1 MHGKLS
7 LQGRLTAC
15 FLAFSVLPLL
25 LFFLVFFPY
34 LRSSIVRSRMAS
46 LEALASA
53 NAGDLEQMGDT
64 ILREGERLAMD
75 QRVLSLLGALSEEGA
90 ADQAQ
95 SYLSS
100 MVNENCLGAV
110 LVKPDWEVRAA
121 SSPAIYTH
129 DALALLL
136 DSGASLGSDREVS
149 GLLPSLADPGRSSIY
164 FTVPV
169 QYGDQLLGALVREMP
184 LSVLDRKTGT
194 PNQGETGQMMLVD
207 QSGIILS
214 HTDLTQVGKPLS
226 DPQLLSAFSGFYSG
240 VRERSGNGSAV
251 INGAEQGYG
260 YHILNTMPWMLVVY
274 QAQSEMRSQEVLI
287 ILFTVLATLG
297 LSLLSFL
304 IGRIVSRSLV
314 FPLRRLNAAFRQAGY
329 NQFTYL
335 PPAGPRET
343 VELAQ
348 GYNAMI
354 GLVEKNITS
363 LSDSNRQLATTIAEL
378 EIEQDRLQFYR
389 ETPGEA
395 GARRAV
401 AEFNLLSGEVLA
413 DDAFYAMLQLSPS
426 LPKFSLS
433 DFLNDM
439 AEPEDAAAVQEQ
451 LIAQAD
457 QVHQLVRVRTA
468 QGLRFIKVHARVY
481 YNMQAEPTKVSATLL
496 DVTSAYTPAPEDDLQ
511 DSTTG
516 LATKTP
522 FLQALNDALSAEDAI
537 REGGLV
543 ACLTLQNLPKEEG
556 QRTARILALR
566 ISADRLRAF
575 AAPEGMAARL
585 DGDKFLLH
593 LPHFGQPD
601 LAEACLAEL
610 EQALSAPIPWQKTVL
625 TLKMLAGAA
634 IYPQPKGA
642 TAELLVS
649 QAQTAMSAAAVS
661 GSVSWMLFDPA
672 RQAEDADTARL
683 ALESVLRGR
692 KITEAL
698 STFQEDDSLSLEY
711 QPILQLWTGGVEGFE
726 CTVRLRVPELGM
738 VSAGEL
744 IPLAESSGMMLKV
757 GRYILKEACRRIR
770 ILRLRQKQ
778 ELYISVNLSAQ
789 QLDDPVFT
797 DMVYLTLKET
807 SLPGSALQLEI
818 SERVMDTIAA
828 QADKLRALRQLGVR
842 IALDDYGAGT
852 GSLAH
857 LYNMPLDVL
866 KVSRNFLTGASFSMG
881 KEFILKT
888 MVDLAHNL
896 NLKVAA
902 VGVEHTS
909 RLNTLMK
916 LGYDMAQGYHF
927 CPPLDP
933 AALEVFLDTRAQEG
947 MH

>member
-1 MHGKLS
+1 MENNKENKRKVDIG
-7 LQGRLTAC
+7 
-15 FLAFSVLPLL
+15 
-25 LFFLVFFPY
+25 
-34 LRSSIVRSRMAS
+34 IVCA
-46 LEALASA
+46 
-53 NAGDLEQMGDT
+53 
-64 ILREGERLAMD
+64 
-75 QRVLSLLGALSEEGA
+75 
-90 ADQAQ
+90 
-95 SYLSS
+95 
-100 MVNENCLGAV
+100 
-110 LVKPDWEVRAA
+110 
-121 SSPAIYTH
+121 
-129 DALALLL
+129 
-136 DSGASLGSDREVS
+136 
-149 GLLPSLADPGRSSIY
+149 
-164 FTVPV
+164 
-169 QYGDQLLGALVREMP
+169 
-184 LSVLDRKTGT
+184 
-194 PNQGETGQMMLVD
+194 
-207 QSGIILS
+207 SGIGISRLMHS
-214 HTDLTQVGKPLS
+214 KLKRFLKERAELVTYGKE
-226 DPQLLSAFSGFYSG
+226 DC
-240 VRERSGNGSAV
+240 
-251 INGAEQGYG
+251 
-260 YHILNTMPWMLVVY
+260 
-274 QAQSEMRSQEVLI
+274 
-287 ILFTVLATLG
+287 
-297 LSLLSFL
+297 
-304 IGRIVSRSLV
+304 
-314 FPLRRLNAAFRQAGY
+314 QAGY
-329 NQFTYL
+329 NQFTHL
-335 PPAGPRET
+335 SPAGPRET

-378 EIEQDRLQFYR
+378 EIEQDRLQFYKD
-389 ETPGEA
+389 TPGEA

-401 AEFNLLSGEVLA
+401 AEFNLLSGELLA

-426 LPKFSLS
+426 LLKFSLS

-451 LIAQAD
+451 LDAQAD
-457 QVHQLVRVRTA
+457 QVHQLVRIHTA

-511 DSTTG
+511 DSATG

-522 FLQALNDALSAEDAI
+522 FLQALTDALSAEDAN

-543 ACLTLQNLPKEEG
+543 ACQSLQNLPKEEG

-585 DGDKFLLH
+585 DGDRFLLH
-593 LPHFGQPD
+593 LPHLGQPD

-610 EQALSAPIPWQKTVL
+610 DQALSAPIPWQKTTL

-634 IYPQPKGA
+634 LYPQPKGA

-649 QAQTAMSAAAVS
+649 QAQTAMSAAAVA

-683 ALESVLRGR
+683 ALESALRGR

-711 QPILQLWTGGVEGFE
+711 QPILQLWTGSVEGFE

-744 IPLAESSGMMLKV
+744 IPLAEKNGMMLKV
-757 GRYILKEACRRIR
+757 GRYVLKEACRRIR

-778 ELYISVNLSAQ
+778 ELYISVNISAQ
-789 QLDDPVFT
+789 QLEDPVFT
-797 DMVYLTLKET
+797 DTVYLTLKET

-818 SERVMDTIAA
+818 SERIMDTLAA

-866 KVSRNFLTGASFSMG
+866 KVSRNFLTGSSFSMG

-927 CPPLDP
+927 CPPLEP

-947 MH
+947 NR